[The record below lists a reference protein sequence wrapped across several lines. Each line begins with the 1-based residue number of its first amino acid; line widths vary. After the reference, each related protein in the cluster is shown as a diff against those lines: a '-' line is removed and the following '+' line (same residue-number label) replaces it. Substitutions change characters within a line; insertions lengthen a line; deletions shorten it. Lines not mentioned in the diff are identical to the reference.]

1 MEKGKVIVGMSG
13 GVDSTAAALLLKRQG
28 YEVIGVTLGLWKG
41 AESGQAVKDAAWTAE
56 KLGIRYKVL
65 DMSKRFRGCVIKPFM
80 ESYRNG
86 LTPNPCVVCN
96 PLIKEQALLEMA
108 KAEGAAYFATGHYAR
123 IDKHPET
130 GRYAIRNSATAAK
143 DQTYALYRLT
153 QEQLAAMLLP
163 LGEYTK
169 DEVRRIAAEIDGYS
183 AEKGESQDI
192 CFIPDGD
199 YAGFILRESPEDGRN
214 VEGDFVDLEGNVLG
228 RHKGLLH
235 YTVGQRKGL
244 GLSLKEPAFV
254 LGIRPRE
261 NEVVLGCGREIF
273 AAGALAGQF
282 NYMCRDHFQDR
293 MLVLAKIRYNH
304 KGVPARIYHK
314 EDILYCEFL
323 EEQRAV
329 TPGQALVLYEGQ
341 YVLGGGTILCGT
353 GEEGVPL
360 SGTDICCQEG
370 GF

>member
-65 DMSKRFRGCVIKPFM
+65 DMSKRFRGCVIEPFM

-123 IDKHPET
+123 IDNHPET

-214 VEGDFVDLEGNVLG
+214 AEGDFVDLEGHVLG
-228 RHKGLLH
+228 RHKGLLY

-244 GLSLKEPAFV
+244 GIAFGKPMYVHSLCPETNRVV
-254 LGIRPRE
+254 LCE
-261 NEVVLGCGREIF
+261 NETLFRRDVRIGNIAYM
-273 AAGALAGQF
+273 AAERFEDGARFMGKLRYAHRAAWCTVRKTGGE
-282 NYMCRDHFQDR
+282 
-293 MLVLAKIRYNH
+293 MLECVFDE
-304 KGVPARIYHK
+304 P
-314 EDILYCEFL
+314 
-323 EEQRAV
+323 QRAV
-329 TPGQALVLYEGQ
+329 TPGQSLVLYDGE
-341 YVLGGGTILCGT
+341 YVAGGGFILPDKSNGT
-353 GEEGVPL
+353 
-360 SGTDICCQEG
+360 
-370 GF
+370 

>member
-65 DMSKRFRGCVIKPFM
+65 DMSKRFRGCVIEPFM

-214 VEGDFVDLEGNVLG
+214 AEGDFVDLEGHVLG
-228 RHKGLLH
+228 RHKGLLY

-244 GLSLKEPAFV
+244 GIAFGKPMYVHSLCPETGWCFV
-254 LGIRPRE
+254 KMKRCFAVMCGLGILRIWLRNVLKMARALWASCVMRTGRHGVRCGKQGAKCWNVCLMNRSARSRRGSRLYCMTENTLPEAGLFFRIKVTEHKE
-261 NEVVLGCGREIF
+261 NETYTV
-273 AAGALAGQF
+273 
-282 NYMCRDHFQDR
+282 
-293 MLVLAKIRYNH
+293 
-304 KGVPARIYHK
+304 
-314 EDILYCEFL
+314 
-323 EEQRAV
+323 
-329 TPGQALVLYEGQ
+329 
-341 YVLGGGTILCGT
+341 
-353 GEEGVPL
+353 
-360 SGTDICCQEG
+360 
-370 GF
+370 

>member
-65 DMSKRFRGCVIKPFM
+65 DMSKRFRGCVIEPFM

-214 VEGDFVDLEGNVLG
+214 AEGDFVDLEGHVLG
-228 RHKGLLH
+228 RHKGLLY

-244 GLSLKEPAFV
+244 GIAFGKPMYVHSLCPETNRVV
-254 LGIRPRE
+254 LCE
-261 NEVVLGCGREIF
+261 NETLFRRDVRIGNIAYMAAERFEDGARFMGKLRYAHRAAWCTVRKTGGEMRECVF
-273 AAGALAGQF
+273 
-282 NYMCRDHFQDR
+282 D
-293 MLVLAKIRYNH
+293 K
-304 KGVPARIYHK
+304 P
-314 EDILYCEFL
+314 
-323 EEQRAV
+323 QRAV
-329 TPGQALVLYEGQ
+329 TPGQSLVLYDGE
-341 YVLGGGTILCGT
+341 YVAGGGFILPDKSNGT
-353 GEEGVPL
+353 
-360 SGTDICCQEG
+360 
-370 GF
+370 